1 MTAGDI
7 VRDLIERRFQ
17 LFVDGE
23 RLTIRP
29 APPPEMRGEIAR
41 QKSAIVAFLREHRP
55 CDAHG
60 FAALASAEH
69 ESVRER
75 GVCIACGIPWAMH
88 GEPPADVW
96 RLVADANDVA
106 LIEARAIVAA
116 AAAREAAS

>member
-7 VRDLIERRFQ
+7 VRDLVARRFE
-17 LFVDGE
+17 LLVDGE

-29 APPPEMRGEIAR
+29 APPVELRVEIAR

-55 CDAHG
+55 CDAHA
-60 FAALASAEH
+60 FAALASADR
-69 ESVRER
+69 ESVRAR
-75 GVCIACGIPWAMH
+75 GVCIACGVPWTLH
-88 GEPPADVW
+88 GEPPMDVW
-96 RLVADANDVA
+96 RLVGNANDVA